1 MNNKKFHSISI
12 GAPIPGIKIKLLD
25 QDKFSKKKG
34 EIIIFGNQ
42 LAQGYLDK
50 KDNKDKFFFSKK
62 RGVYFKTGDFVEV
75 NKEEMYFKNRIDT
88 QIKIKGHRIELDEI
102 TTNLNKYGI
111 KNVHT
116 IILKDKIISFYSDKK
131 KFKNKLILNFLKKYI
146 PDYMIPDYI
155 FRLNKFPLNHNG
167 KLDVN
172 SLTKLAKDKII

>member
-1 MNNKKFHSISI
+1 
-12 GAPIPGIKIKLLD
+12 
-25 QDKFSKKKG
+25 
-34 EIIIFGNQ
+34 
-42 LAQGYLDK
+42 
-50 KDNKDKFFFSKK
+50 
-62 RGVYFKTGDFVEV
+62 
-75 NKEEMYFKNRIDT
+75 MYFKNRIDT

-146 PDYMIPDYI
+146 PVYMIPDYI
-155 FRLNKFPLNHNG
+155 FKLNKFPLSYNG

-172 SLTKLAKDKII
+172 NLTKLAKDKII